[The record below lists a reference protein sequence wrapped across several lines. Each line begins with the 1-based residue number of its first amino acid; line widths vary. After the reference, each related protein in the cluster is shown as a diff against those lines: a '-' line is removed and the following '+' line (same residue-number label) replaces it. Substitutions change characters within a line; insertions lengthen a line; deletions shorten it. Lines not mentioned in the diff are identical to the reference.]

1 MYSLL
6 SSISRNFCLIL
17 NTSNDFFPQVTPNY
31 IFFVL
36 QGNVDFFSFFF
47 FPSGMYFTAVL
58 SIFCSNYSNGSWT
71 SICEE
76 FCYAK
81 HSVID
86 IRVQFK
92 NRVVSLST
100 FVLTCNLLSEMQITA
115 AEYTVLCMT
124 VYKVFMFEKGG
135 YCWKCLLLFSSEND
149 LSTVTLW
156 KVQLF

>member
-1 MYSLL
+1 
-6 SSISRNFCLIL
+6 
-17 NTSNDFFPQVTPNY
+17 
-31 IFFVL
+31 
-36 QGNVDFFSFFF
+36 
-47 FPSGMYFTAVL
+47 MYFTAVL

-86 IRVQFK
+86 IQVQFK

-135 YCWKCLLLFSSEND
+135 YCCKCLLLFSSEND